1 MDVSPRFIILGTS
14 QLKRSRLTLLVLALS
29 GFVLTFGG
37 YTLGVFSVSGGVLLV
52 PFYAAIV
59 GMIAAFWVG
68 YAKNGLL
75 FAWMVAYTPLLGFHA
90 EDALLGTREQN
101 IGERLSYLVQ
111 LDAFVVLGV
120 EAIIFGTVAFA
131 AGYLLRGG
139 LNLSQERSRSTPSGK
154 QE

>member
-1 MDVSPRFIILGTS
+1 MNIFPWFIILGTN
-14 QLKRSRLTLLVLALS
+14 QLKRSRVTLPVLALG
-29 GFVLTFGG
+29 GFVFAFGG
-37 YTLGVFSVSGGVLLV
+37 YASGAFSVSGGVLLV

-59 GMIAAFWVG
+59 GVIAAFWIG
-68 YAKNGLL
+68 YSKNGLL
-75 FAWMVAYTPLLGFHA
+75 FAWLVAYTPLLGFHA
-90 EDALLGTREQN
+90 EDALLGARERS

-131 AGYLLRGG
+131 VGDLLRGG
-139 LNLSQERSRSTPSGK
+139 LDLFRDSWRSPPSGK